1 MKEAM
6 RIDIWSD
13 YVCPFCTIGE
23 RHLAL
28 ALEQFEGRDEVE
40 IVWRS
45 FELSPDA
52 PKNPQG
58 LMVDELVRLKGGT
71 KASSETNLE
80 GLAAR
85 AKNAGLNFNWQEAVL
100 ANTRD
105 AHRVGKLAQENGV
118 GPAWGAA
125 LKTGFF
131 SEGKNV
137 ADHDVLRQ
145 VGTSIGLQRE
155 DIHRVL
161 ASEEFD
167 EEVQDDI
174 NLAGRIGIQ
183 GVPFFV
189 LDNHLAVSGAQPVEM
204 FVQALHQAAEGK

>member
-28 ALEQFEGRDEVE
+28 ALEQFEDREKVE

-52 PKNPQG
+52 PKDPQG
-58 LMVDELVRLKGGT
+58 LMVDELVRMKGGT
-71 KASSETNLE
+71 KAGVETNLE
-80 GLAAR
+80 GLAGR
-85 AKNAGLNFNWQEAVL
+85 AKNAGLNFNWQDAVL

-118 GPAWGAA
+118 GPDWDTL

-145 VGTSIGLQRE
+145 VGMELGLQRE
-155 DIHRVL
+155 DIDRVL

-167 EEVQDDI
+167 AEVQDDI
-174 NLAGRIGIQ
+174 NLARRIGIQ

-189 LDNHLAVSGAQPVEM
+189 LDNHLAVSGAQPVAT
-204 FVQALHQAAEGK
+204 FVQALRQAADAK